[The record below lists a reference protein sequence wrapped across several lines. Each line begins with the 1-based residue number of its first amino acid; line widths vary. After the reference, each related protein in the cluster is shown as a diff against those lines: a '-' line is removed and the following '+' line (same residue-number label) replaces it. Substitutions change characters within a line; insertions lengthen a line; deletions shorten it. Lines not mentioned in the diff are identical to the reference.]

1 MKVFVAG
8 ASGAI
13 GRPLVRQLVAAG
25 HEVTG
30 MTRRPERAAEIEA
43 AGARS
48 AVCDVFDG
56 EALRAAVAEARPEVV
71 VHQLTALPAELDLRK
86 PDVYEATNRV
96 RTEGTRL
103 LIAAAQAAG
112 ARRMVAQSVS
122 FIYEPVGGWVKS
134 ESDPV
139 ISNAP
144 GAFGT
149 AMQAMLDLER
159 QVTRPTRSRA
169 WCCASVSSTAR
180 TRRSP
185 ATATT
190 RPSSLRR
197 RFPVIGKG
205 EGVSSFI
212 HVDDAAAATVAACER
227 GEPGIY
233 NVVDDDPAPMREW
246 VPAYA
251 EALGAKRPLRVPAW
265 LARLIVGPAIVSL
278 AGAGRGAANAKA
290 KRELG
295 WEPLYES
302 WRQGFREALR
312 QPADPA
318 H

>member
-13 GRPLVRQLVAAG
+13 GRPLVRQLAAAG

-30 MTRRPERAAEIEA
+30 MTRRPERVAEIEA

-56 EALRAAVAEARPEVV
+56 DALRAAVAEARPEVV
-71 VHQLTALPAELDLRK
+71 VDQLTAFPAELDPRK
-86 PDVYEATNRV
+86 PDVYEATNRI
-96 RTEGTRL
+96 RTKGTRL
-103 LIAAAQAAG
+103 LVEAAQAAG
-112 ARRMVAQSVS
+112 AGRMVAQSVS
-122 FIYEPVGGWVKS
+122 FIYEPVGGWVKT

-139 ISNAP
+139 ISSAP
-144 GAFGT
+144 EPFAT
-149 AMQAMLDLER
+149 AMRAMLDLER
-159 QVTRPTRSRA
+159 QVTQADAIEGVVLRFGFFYGPH
-169 WCCASVSSTAR
+169 TAFAR
-180 TRRSP
+180 DGYN
-185 ATATT
+185 AAEFG
-190 RPSSLRR
+190 RR
-197 RFPVIGKG
+197 RFPVIGSG

-227 GEPGIY
+227 GEPGVY
-233 NVVDDDPAPMREW
+233 NVVDDDPATMREW

-251 EALGAKRPLRVPAW
+251 EALGARRPLRVPAW
-265 LARLIVGPAIVSL
+265 LARLAAGRALVSM
-278 AGAGRGAANAKA
+278 ASAGRGAANAKA

-295 WEPLYES
+295 WEPLHAS